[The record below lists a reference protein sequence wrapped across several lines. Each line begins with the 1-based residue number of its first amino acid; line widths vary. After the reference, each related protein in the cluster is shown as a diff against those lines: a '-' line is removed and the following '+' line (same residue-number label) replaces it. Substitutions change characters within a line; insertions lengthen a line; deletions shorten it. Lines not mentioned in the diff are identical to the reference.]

1 MFCTNC
7 GNPVDPTTGVC
18 AGCNAQYTVNPQPV
32 RAEITEKDLPEK
44 FKPMGAWSYFWLRVL
59 FGVPVVGFIFLIIF
73 SFSKGN
79 LNRRNY
85 ARSFWCA
92 WLVVAVIAVIFFLI
106 VFIIALISGMSM
118 ADIASSTAPAVM
130 Y

>member
-73 SFSKGN
+73 SISDAN
-79 LNRRNY
+79 RNRRSF
-85 ARSFWCA
+85 ARSQWCSLI
-92 WLVVAVIAVIFFLI
+92 LVAIVAAIVSAIVAFLGVSYADVISEA
-106 VFIIALISGMSM
+106 M
-118 ADIASSTAPAVM
+118 M